1 MRVVVSAVVAAI
13 LASGGVAI
21 AQVPAQPAGARTS
34 YTVEP
39 FTPPSQVTIQGTG
52 VRLRAEPFTAPQTQ
66 VLSSGS
72 TGLTLDV
79 VGIARLPDWNWYQV
93 ALKNG
98 QKAFIRS
105 DLTSAPSRGSG
116 QAATVAPVAPIAP
129 TAPTPPQV
137 VYTPTPPPTP
147 PAYVPPAYTAPIPI
161 DPQAVPL
168 TPSVSPPLSNTGRP
182 SLDLPSP
189 SDPPGLRSN

>member
-1 MRVVVSAVVAAI
+1 MNGWNPMRVVVSAVVAAI

-21 AQVPAQPAGARTS
+21 AQVPAQPAVARTS

-129 TAPTPPQV
+129 TAPTPP
-137 VYTPTPPPTP
+137 
-147 PAYVPPAYTAPIPI
+147 AYVPPAYTAPIPI

-168 TPSVSPPLSNTGRP
+168 TPSVSPPLTNTGRP